1 MAKVKIILD
10 LDNDKDLREYNLFN
24 NSSNMHNC
32 LFEIS
37 SNLKKEIRW
46 LIEEKD
52 VSSSDILDVTFKR
65 IAEILEENYI
75 NIEKLL

>member
-24 NSSNMHNC
+24 NASNMHNC

-75 NIEKLL
+75 NIEKLS